1 MEGENKVIF
10 GAILAG
16 GTGSRMGLTNIPKQ
30 FLELGDKPIIVHTL
44 QKFLLNSKFD
54 VIYLGIHENWTGYME
69 DLIDKYVVDE
79 TNKNRIKIIVG
90 GVDRNSTIMNIID
103 DIEKNYTLTDED
115 IIVTHDAVRPFITSR
130 ILEENIEMTKKYGA
144 CDTVIP
150 AIDTIVVSEN
160 DEIIE
165 EIPNRQY
172 MYQGQ
177 TPQSFR
183 ILELKKLYNEL
194 SDKEKEILTD
204 ACKIFVIKGKEV
216 HLIKGEISNLKITTQ
231 EDYKIAQAMIG
242 VKLND

>member
-1 MEGENKVIF
+1 MIF

-16 GTGSRMGLTNIPKQ
+16 GTGSRMGLTNMPKQ
-30 FLELGDKPIIVHTL
+30 FLELGNKPIIIHTL
-44 QKFLLNSKFD
+44 QKFLLNLKFD
-54 VIYLGIHENWTGYME
+54 AIYLGVHENWTSYME
-69 DLIDKYVVDE
+69 DLIDKYIVDE
-79 TNKNRIKIIVG
+79 ENKNRIKIING
-90 GVDRNSTIMNIID
+90 GVDRNSTIMNIVE
-103 DIEKNYTLTDED
+103 DIEKNYALTNED

-130 ILEENIEMTKKYGA
+130 ILEENIEISLKYGA

-160 DEIIE
+160 NEIIK

-177 TPQSFR
+177 TPQSFK

-194 SDKEKEILTD
+194 SKEEKEILTD

-216 HLIKGEISNLKITTQ
+216 HLVRGEISNLKITTQ

-242 VKLND
+242 VKLNG

>member
-1 MEGENKVIF
+1 MIF

-16 GTGSRMGLTNIPKQ
+16 GTGSRMGLTNMPKQ
-30 FLELGDKPIIVHTL
+30 FLELGDKPIIIHTL
-44 QKFLLNSKFD
+44 QKFLLNLKFD
-54 VIYLGIHENWTGYME
+54 VIYLGVHENWTGYME
-69 DLIDKYVVDE
+69 DLIEKYIVDE
-79 TNKNRIKIIVG
+79 ENKNRIKIISG
-90 GVDRNSTIMNIID
+90 GADRNSTIMNIVE
-103 DIEKNYTLTDED
+103 DIEKNYILTNED

-130 ILEENIEMTKKYGA
+130 ILEENIEISLKYGA

-160 DEIIE
+160 NEIIK

-177 TPQSFR
+177 TPQSFK
-183 ILELKKLYNEL
+183 ILELKNLYNEL
-194 SDKEKEILTD
+194 SKEKKEILTD

-216 HLIKGEISNLKITTQ
+216 HLVRGEISNLKITTQ

>member
-1 MEGENKVIF
+1 MIF

-16 GTGSRMGLTNIPKQ
+16 GTGSRMGLTNMPKQ
-30 FLELGDKPIIVHTL
+30 FLELGDKPIIIHTL
-44 QKFLLNSKFD
+44 QKFLLNLKFD
-54 VIYLGIHENWTGYME
+54 VIYLGIHENWTGYMG
-69 DLIDKYVVDE
+69 DLIEKYIVDE
-79 TNKNRIKIIVG
+79 ENKNKIKVING
-90 GVDRNSTIMNIID
+90 GVDRNSTIMNIVEN
-103 DIEKNYTLTDED
+103 IEKNYTLTNED

-130 ILEENIEMTKKYGA
+130 ILEENIEMSLKYGA

-160 DEIIE
+160 NKIIK

-177 TPQSFR
+177 TPQSFK

-194 SDKEKEILTD
+194 SKEEKEILTD

-216 HLIKGEISNLKITTQ
+216 HLVRGEISNLKITTQ

-242 VKLND
+242 VKLNG

>member
-1 MEGENKVIF
+1 MIF

-16 GTGSRMGLTNIPKQ
+16 GTGSRMGLTNMPKQ
-30 FLELGDKPIIVHTL
+30 FLELGDKPIIIHTL
-44 QKFLLNSKFD
+44 QKFLLNLKFD

-69 DLIDKYVVDE
+69 DLIEKYIADE
-79 TNKNRIKIIVG
+79 ENKKRIKIISG
-90 GVDRNSTIMNIID
+90 GIDRNSTIMNIVE
-103 DIEKNYTLTDED
+103 DIEENYTLNSED
-115 IIVTHDAVRPFITSR
+115 VIVTHDAVRPFITSR
-130 ILEENIEMTKKYGA
+130 ILEENIEMSLKYGA

-160 DEIIE
+160 NKIIK

-177 TPQSFR
+177 TLQSFK

-194 SDKEKEILTD
+194 SKEEKEILTD
-204 ACKIFVIKGKEV
+204 ACKIFVIKGKEI
-216 HLIKGEISNLKITTQ
+216 HLVRGEISNLKITTQ

-242 VKLND
+242 VKLNG

>member
-1 MEGENKVIF
+1 MIF

-16 GTGSRMGLTNIPKQ
+16 GTGSRMGLTNMPKQ
-30 FLELGDKPIIVHTL
+30 FLELGDKPIIIHTL
-44 QKFLLNSKFD
+44 QKFLLNLKFD
-54 VIYLGIHENWTGYME
+54 VIYLGVHENWTGYME
-69 DLIDKYVVDE
+69 DLIEKYIVDE
-79 TNKNRIKIIVG
+79 ENKKRIKIISG
-90 GVDRNSTIMNIID
+90 GADRNSTIMNIVEN
-103 DIEKNYTLTDED
+103 IEKNYTLTNED

-130 ILEENIEMTKKYGA
+130 ILEENIEMSLKYGA

-160 DEIIE
+160 NEIIK

-177 TPQSFR
+177 TPQSFK
-183 ILELKKLYNEL
+183 ILELKKLYSEL
-194 SDKEKEILTD
+194 SKEEKEILTD

-216 HLIKGEISNLKITTQ
+216 HLVRGEISNLKITTQ

-242 VKLND
+242 VKLNG

>member
-1 MEGENKVIF
+1 MIF

-16 GTGSRMGLTNIPKQ
+16 GTGSRMGLTNMPKQ
-30 FLELGDKPIIVHTL
+30 FLELEDKPIIIHTL
-44 QKFLLNSKFD
+44 QKFLLNIRFD

-69 DLIDKYVVDE
+69 DLIEKYIVDE
-79 TNKNRIKIIVG
+79 ENKKRIKIISG
-90 GVDRNSTIMNIID
+90 GADRNSTIMNIVE
-103 DIEKNYTLTDED
+103 DIEKNYTLNNED

-130 ILEENIEMTKKYGA
+130 ILEENIEMSLKYGA

-160 DEIIE
+160 NKIIK

-177 TPQSFR
+177 TPQSFK

-194 SDKEKEILTD
+194 SKEEKRILTD

-216 HLIKGEISNLKITTQ
+216 HLVRGEISNLKITTQ

-242 VKLND
+242 VKLNG

>member
-1 MEGENKVIF
+1 MIF

-16 GTGSRMGLTNIPKQ
+16 GTGSRMGLTNMPKQ
-30 FLELGDKPIIVHTL
+30 FLELGDKPIIIHTL
-44 QKFLLNSKFD
+44 QKFLLNLRFD
-54 VIYLGIHENWTGYME
+54 VIYLGVHENWIGYME
-69 DLIDKYVVDE
+69 DLIEKYIVDE
-79 TNKNRIKIIVG
+79 ENKNRIKIISG
-90 GVDRNSTIMNIID
+90 GADRNSTIMNIVG
-103 DIEKNYTLTDED
+103 DIEKNYTLTNED
-115 IIVTHDAVRPFITSR
+115 IIITHDAVRPFITSR
-130 ILEENIEMTKKYGA
+130 ILEENIEISLKYGA

-160 DEIIE
+160 NKIIK

-177 TPQSFR
+177 TPQSFK
-183 ILELKKLYNEL
+183 ILELKKLYSEL
-194 SDKEKEILTD
+194 SKEEKEILTD

-216 HLIKGEISNLKITTQ
+216 HLVRGEISNLKITTQ

>member
-1 MEGENKVIF
+1 MIF

-16 GTGSRMGLTNIPKQ
+16 GTGSRMGLTNMPKQ
-30 FLELGDKPIIVHTL
+30 FLELGDKPIIIHTL
-44 QKFLLNSKFD
+44 QKFLLNLKFD

-69 DLIDKYVVDE
+69 DLIEKYIADE
-79 TNKNRIKIIVG
+79 ENKKRIKIISG
-90 GVDRNSTIMNIID
+90 GIDRNSTIMNIVE
-103 DIEKNYTLTDED
+103 DIEENYTLNSED
-115 IIVTHDAVRPFITSR
+115 VIVTHDAVRPFITSR
-130 ILEENIEMTKKYGA
+130 ILEENIEMSLKYGA

-160 DEIIE
+160 NEIIK

-177 TPQSFR
+177 TPQSFK
-183 ILELKKLYNEL
+183 ILELKNLYNEL
-194 SDKEKEILTD
+194 SKEEKEILTD

-216 HLIKGEISNLKITTQ
+216 HLVRGEISNLKITTQ

-242 VKLND
+242 VKLNG

>member
-1 MEGENKVIF
+1 MIF

-16 GTGSRMGLTNIPKQ
+16 GTGSRMGLTNMPKQ

-44 QKFLLNSKFD
+44 QKFLLNLKFD
-54 VIYLGIHENWTGYME
+54 VIYLGVHENWTGYME
-69 DLIDKYVVDE
+69 DLIERYIVDE
-79 TNKNRIKIIVG
+79 ENKKRIKVISG
-90 GVDRNSTIMNIID
+90 GTDRNSTIMNIVE
-103 DIEKNYTLTDED
+103 DIEKTYTVTSED

-130 ILEENIEMTKKYGA
+130 ILEENIEMSLKYGS

-160 DEIIE
+160 NEKIK

-177 TPQSFR
+177 TPQSFK

-194 SDKEKEILTD
+194 SKEEKEILTD

-216 HLIKGEISNLKITTQ
+216 HLVRGEISNLKITTQ

-242 VKLND
+242 VKLNG

>member
-1 MEGENKVIF
+1 MIF

-16 GTGSRMGLTNIPKQ
+16 GIGSRMGLTNMPKQ
-30 FLELGDKPIIVHTL
+30 FLELGDKPIIIHTL
-44 QKFLLNSKFD
+44 QKFLLNLKFD
-54 VIYLGIHENWTGYME
+54 VIYLGVHENWTGYME
-69 DLIDKYVVDE
+69 DLIEKYIVDE
-79 TNKNRIKIIVG
+79 ENKKRIKIISG
-90 GVDRNSTIMNIID
+90 GTDRNSTIMNIVE
-103 DIEKNYTLTDED
+103 DIEKNYILNNGD

-130 ILEENIEMTKKYGA
+130 ILKENIEMSLKYGA

-160 DEIIE
+160 NKIIK

-177 TPQSFR
+177 TPQSFK

-194 SDKEKEILTD
+194 SKEEKEILTD
-204 ACKIFVIKGKEV
+204 ACKIFVIKGREV
-216 HLIKGEISNLKITTQ
+216 HLVRGEISNLKITTQ

>member
-1 MEGENKVIF
+1 MIF

-16 GTGSRMGLTNIPKQ
+16 GTGSRMGLTNMPKQ
-30 FLELGDKPIIVHTL
+30 FLELGDKPIIIHTL
-44 QKFLLNSKFD
+44 QKFLLNLKVD
-54 VIYLGIHENWTGYME
+54 VIYLGIHENWTGYTE
-69 DLIDKYVVDE
+69 DLIEKYIVDE
-79 TNKNRIKIIVG
+79 ENKKRIKIISG
-90 GVDRNSTIMNIID
+90 GTDRNSTIMNIVE
-103 DIEKNYTLTDED
+103 DIEENYTLNSED

-130 ILEENIEMTKKYGA
+130 ILEENIEMSLKYGA
-144 CDTVIP
+144 CDTVIS

-160 DEIIE
+160 NKIIK

-177 TPQSFR
+177 TPQSFKV
-183 ILELKKLYNEL
+183 LELKKLYNEL
-194 SDKEKEILTD
+194 SKEEKEILTD

-216 HLIKGEISNLKITTQ
+216 HLVRGEISNLKITTQ

>member
-1 MEGENKVIF
+1 MIF

-16 GTGSRMGLTNIPKQ
+16 GTGSRMGLTNMPKQ
-30 FLELGDKPIIVHTL
+30 FLELGDKPIIIHTL
-44 QKFLLNSKFD
+44 QKFLLNLKFD

-69 DLIDKYVVDE
+69 DLIEKYIADE
-79 TNKNRIKIIVG
+79 ENKKRIKIISG
-90 GVDRNSTIMNIID
+90 GIDRNSTIMNIVE
-103 DIEKNYTLTDED
+103 DIEENYTLNSED
-115 IIVTHDAVRPFITSR
+115 VIVTHDAVRPFITSR
-130 ILEENIEMTKKYGA
+130 ILEENIEMSLKYGA

-160 DEIIE
+160 NKIIK

-177 TPQSFR
+177 TPQSFK

-194 SDKEKEILTD
+194 SKEEKEILTD

-216 HLIKGEISNLKITTQ
+216 HLVRGEISNLKITTQ

-242 VKLND
+242 VKLNG